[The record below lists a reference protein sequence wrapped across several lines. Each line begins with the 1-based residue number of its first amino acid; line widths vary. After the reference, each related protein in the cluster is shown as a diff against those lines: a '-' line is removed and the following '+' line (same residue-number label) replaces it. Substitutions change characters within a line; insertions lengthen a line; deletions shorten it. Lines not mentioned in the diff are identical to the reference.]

1 MDANDEY
8 ERGSKLAAM
17 PPVVPEGLSIPVLG
31 TLSVNPTFTD
41 NGRKAR
47 YAVAYLESICAQA
60 GVAFGETRADE
71 DIMAVDAFVH
81 FPKASSRV
89 QLKCTSQFKLA
100 GKSLTMTLEPGWVAS
115 WTTSIVPVYFVVV
128 IVPAII
134 PDWIAY
140 PLTSTSHKT
149 AAFWVRFDPKVHKT
163 KITVP
168 KSQRVTLETIH
179 TWKSDLDATL
189 GLGGTA

>member
-1 MDANDEY
+1 MTTTPLT
-8 ERGSKLAAM
+8 SVAAAA
-17 PPVVPEGLSIPVLG
+17 VPALG
-31 TLSVNPTFTD
+31 THSVNPTFTD

-81 FPKASSRV
+81 FPRASSRV
-89 QLKCTSQFKLA
+89 QLKCTSQFKLS
-100 GKSLTMTLEPGWVAS
+100 GKSVTMALEPSWVAS
-115 WTTSIVPVYFVVV
+115 WTASIVPVYFVVV
-128 IVPAII
+128 VVPPEI
-134 PDWIAY
+134 PEWIAH

-149 AAFWVRFDPKVHKT
+149 AAFWTRFDPALHKT
-163 KITVP
+163 KIAVP
-168 KSQRVTLETIH
+168 KSQRLTLETIH
-179 TWKSDLDATL
+179 QWKSDLDLTL

>member
-1 MDANDEY
+1 MWAGANVTATP
-8 ERGSKLAAM
+8 SSAPAA
-17 PPVVPEGLSIPVLG
+17 PPIPVLG
-31 TLSVNPTFTD
+31 THSVNPTFTD

-81 FPKASSRV
+81 FPQASSRV
-89 QLKCTSQFKLA
+89 QLKCTSQFKLS

-115 WTTSIVPVYFVVV
+115 WTASIVPVYFVVV
-128 IVPAII
+128 IVPPEI

-149 AAFWVRFDPKVHKT
+149 AAFWVRFDSKVHKT
-163 KITVP
+163 KIRVP

-179 TWKSDLDATL
+179 QWKSDLDTTL
-189 GLGGTA
+189 GLGGAE